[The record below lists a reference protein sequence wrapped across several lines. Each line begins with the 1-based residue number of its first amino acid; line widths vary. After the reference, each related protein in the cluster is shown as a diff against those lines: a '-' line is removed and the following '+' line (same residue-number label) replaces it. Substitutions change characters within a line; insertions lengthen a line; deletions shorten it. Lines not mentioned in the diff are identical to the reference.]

1 MCCLIPFPPE
11 EEQKPLA
18 SVVQER
24 FDSAYNNSVHN
35 ASDPASLE
43 EATGT
48 TMPTR
53 RFTMEQNHQLRRAAR
68 CMLSRSLPDPP
79 TVDAIDRLTQT
90 IVQAD
95 DETLEMFLATD

>member
-1 MCCLIPFPPE
+1 M
-11 EEQKPLA
+11 QR
-18 SVVQER
+18 R

-35 ASDPASLE
+35 GSEPASVE

-79 TVDAIDRLTQT
+79 TVVAIDRLTET
-90 IVQAD
+90 IVQSD